1 VGKHFLFEANIHYGE
16 GEEGKNSL
24 DRQRLL
30 EMQRMQKMRD
40 RLLTIPRGWIWPEAS
55 RIKVFMLVP
64 GVEIPHLC
72 AQCHDYPCV
81 EACPVGALSVDNAT
95 GAVLVDR
102 DKCTGCG
109 VCIHKCPGNIP
120 FLHPKDGKATICD
133 LCGGEPQCAKVC
145 QEAKFNALWT
155 VREEKIGW
163 GSINRKLFARPP
175 EELTEDVALNLYGE
189 KSEEMI

>member
-1 VGKHFLFEANIHYGE
+1 MERLKRERIIWIARDYLKCSGCRRCEIACSLFHE
-16 GEEGKNSL
+16 
-24 DRQRLL
+24 
-30 EMQRMQKMRD
+30 
-40 RLLTIPRGWIWPEAS
+40 GWIWPEAS

-64 GVEIPHLC
+64 GIEIPQLC

-81 EACPVGALSVDNAT
+81 EACPAGALSVDNAT

-109 VCIHKCPGNIP
+109 ICIHKCPGNIP

-133 LCGGEPQCAKVC
+133 LCGGDPQCAKVC

-155 VREEKIGW
+155 VREEKTGW

-175 EELTEDVALNLYGE
+175 EELTKDVAVNLYGE